1 MLQNENKIN
10 RKVKIHALRGDLEP
24 VDYFLVCTQEDGSL
38 RTRMRW
44 NQAPSPGTSLYSIVL
59 HLTEVQLKQ
68 TFAILLLII
77 LTTLLFSIY
86 YHPILQK
93 EELRCKDYLV
103 WGQRVDPVDPRQRI
117 RLSVKEMWV
126 RSLGQEDP
134 LEMEMAAY
142 SSILAWEIPRTEELA
157 SVGWGG
163 GQWGARCDSLWGPKE
178 SGTT

>member
-1 MLQNENKIN
+1 M
-10 RKVKIHALRGDLEP
+10 
-24 VDYFLVCTQEDGSL
+24 CTQEDGSL

-44 NQAPSPGTSLYSIVL
+44 NCAPSPGTSLYSIVL
-59 HLTEVQLKQ
+59 HRTEVQLKQ

-93 EELRCKDYLV
+93 EELRCKDCLV
-103 WGQRVDPVDPRQRI
+103 WGQRVSQERATTKNKSLSFQLDFPVDPRQRI

-126 RSLGQEDP
+126 RSLGREDP
-134 LEMEMAAY
+134 PEMEMAAY
-142 SSILAWEIPRTEELA
+142 SSILAWEIPRTEEPA

-178 SGTT
+178 VRHNLTTKQQ